1 MIKEECWMDKDD
13 IKDIIEVVLLGLS
26 GGILVLPLI
35 KGKLEVK
42 EI

>member
-1 MIKEECWMDKDD
+1 VDTDD
-13 IKDIIEVVLLGLS
+13 IKDIIEVVLLTLA
-26 GGILVLPLI
+26 GGAILLPLTK